1 MAFKIIYY
9 QYNQLDD
16 NLKIILHID
25 IQSLMGIQLL
35 DYFLTI

>member
-1 MAFKIIYY
+1 MAYKIIYY